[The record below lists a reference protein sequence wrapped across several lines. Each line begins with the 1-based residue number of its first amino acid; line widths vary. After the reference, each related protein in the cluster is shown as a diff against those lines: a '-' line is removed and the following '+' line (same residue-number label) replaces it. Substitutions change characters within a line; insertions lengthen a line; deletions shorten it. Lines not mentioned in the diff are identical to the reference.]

1 MNKDIRAAMLGDQD
15 AAKRL
20 TDAGVFI
27 PCAHCG
33 NIDDLRFTLQFKK
46 DRKKRCGIYYDIC
59 TIRCNCCSASVQQ
72 AGAGRKLAEKNALL
86 MWNTRAPILSES
98 DMKKLRGGGEED

>member
-1 MNKDIRAAMLGDQD
+1 MNKDIRAAMLGDHE
-15 AAKRL
+15 AAKRM
-20 TDAGVFI
+20 TDAVVFI

-33 NIDDLRFTLQFKK
+33 NNDDLRFTLKFKK

-86 MWNTRAPILSES
+86 MWNTRAPILSKREMEMLNERS
-98 DMKKLRGGGEED
+98 L